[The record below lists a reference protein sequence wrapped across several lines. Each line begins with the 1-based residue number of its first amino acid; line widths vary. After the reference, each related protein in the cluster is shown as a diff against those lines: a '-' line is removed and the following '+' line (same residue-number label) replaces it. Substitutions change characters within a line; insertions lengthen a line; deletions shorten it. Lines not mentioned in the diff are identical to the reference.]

1 MLFITR
7 SAPHPPYSAD
17 MDCALQLNARCPH
30 ASGECPYHS
39 FIALSADRGYNPAEL
54 PLLEIRKRLFVYPP
68 NQKGAKQARS
78 DVMLMPVGK
87 LTINRIDN
95 SLAKDAVARARVV
108 KFLRLID
115 HLGTAPWANMHFDV
129 NHKILLR
136 LTASHLSLIA
146 PASSQNLCHLIDYE
160 STLEGAQ
167 NLVWVTNR
175 QQGKTTTLARFV
187 AALAIACP
195 LGGLLFTIYSTSLD
209 RSVELVKAS
218 KKYLYWLQSPEGRSP
233 DYTITVD
240 RDNERMFAVNNGYA
254 VNEVYARPKNPDSC
268 RGDAPRAAIFDEI
281 GFISRKFWQE
291 FAFPL
296 LQVGQRVFTCA
307 TTPPAPTSFF
317 SSFIATV
324 KERNAQNDNFFLL
337 INHSL
342 TCATCLEN
350 GEATECSHNLMYL
363 PPWKSLVTLNQ
374 MSALAA
380 NKETFQMEVYGI
392 ISGTGNEYIPRKLI
406 DASLQRAEVEDIGT
420 VNHVWV
426 AIDPASHGVSDFA
439 GCAFTVNN
447 SGMHTVIGLFNVNMN
462 RCQTTEIQYVV
473 HQFLQRLRGIV
484 PASAIFVPII
494 ECNNNEILSMS
505 ILRVF
510 ESYGNFIVAFEQS
523 RFESCIT
530 PEVGVWMTHSN
541 KMGAIQCAYQAFL
554 DGRVCFSR
562 NMVLADRTAYVS
574 SAGTMT
580 THELKEMFA
589 KQLASMQD
597 QPDGKIS
604 GKHAGNDDLASAF
617 LIGIYWCMAVR
628 ASWQE
633 ESLA

>member
-1 MLFITR
+1 ME
-7 SAPHPPYSAD
+7 
-17 MDCALQLNARCPH
+17 CALGLHDLCPF
-30 ASGECPYHS
+30 APGQCPYHTFVKDVS
-39 FIALSADRGYNPAEL
+39 EHGFDASEVV
-54 PLLEIRKRLFVYPP
+54 LLEVRKRLAVYPP
-68 NQKGAKQARS
+68 NEKGTFQAAS
-78 DVMLMPVGK
+78 SESMLMPSGRLKISRVQY
-87 LTINRIDN
+87 
-95 SLAKDAVARARVV
+95 SLDKSVICRGRVI

-115 HLGTAPWANMHFDV
+115 HLGTAPWANMHFHV

-136 LTASHLSLIA
+136 LAASHLSLIA
-146 PASSQNLCHLIDYE
+146 PGASQNLCHLIDYE
-160 STLEGAQ
+160 SQLEGAQ

-218 KKYLYWLQSPEGRSP
+218 KKYLYWMQSPEGRSS
-233 DYTITVD
+233 DFTLTVE
-240 RDNERMFAVNNGYA
+240 RDNERMFAVNNGCA
-254 VNEVYARPKNPDSC
+254 TNEVFARPKNPDSC

-281 GFISRKFWQE
+281 GFITKKFWEE

-296 LQVGQRVFTCA
+296 LQVGNRVFTCA

-317 SSFIATV
+317 SSFIAQV
-324 KERNAQNDNFFLL
+324 KERNEENNDYFFLL

-342 TCATCLEN
+342 TCGTCLEN

-374 MSALAA
+374 MAALAA

-406 DASLQRAEVEDIGT
+406 DASLHRALVEDLGE
-420 VNHVWV
+420 VSHVWV

-439 GCAFTVNN
+439 GCAFTVND
-447 SGMHTVIGLFNVNMN
+447 SGMHTIIGMFNVNMN

-473 HQFLQRLRGIV
+473 HQFLQRIRGHV
-484 PASAIFVPII
+484 PASAILVPII

-510 ESYGNFIVAFEQS
+510 ESYGNFIVAFEKE
-523 RFESCIT
+523 RFDSCIT
-530 PEVGVWMTHSN
+530 PQVGVWMTHSN

-554 DGRVCFSR
+554 DGRVCFSKD
-562 NMVLADRTAYVS
+562 MVLADRTAYVA
-574 SAGTMT
+574 SANCMT
-580 THELKEMFA
+580 VAELKGMFA
-589 KQLASMQD
+589 KQLSSMQD

-604 GKHAGNDDLASAF
+604 GKHAGNDDLACAF

-633 ESLA
+633 ESLL